1 MKLDFKQKIVMF
13 YGNILRVNFDAM
25 YIAADGNGEV
35 YSYNDKP
42 IILENENIWKGL
54 YSTYAG
60 AVATFDENEDW
71 KDTLIN
77 CEGEGHEWM
86 LTLRNRMAIEF
97 MRANLHEGI
106 LTDEAFRSTIASLKD
121 TITPASIKEQ
131 WDSFYKHSGVTT
143 VVSKEFVDAFKEKL
157 FTETVPFIKAEKF
170 VYPEDDSLLIRDY
183 YGTGLIIPKTVH
195 FIAMDS
201 NGSVWAYE
209 EHPVATT
216 GDDGEWMT
224 TGFKNAFIV
233 GWRSQNTAGKK
244 WRDSLRK
251 VQL

>member
-13 YGNILRVNFDAM
+13 YGNILRVNGDAM
-25 YIAADGNGEV
+25 YVAADANGEV

-42 IILENENIWKGL
+42 VILENENIWKGL

-71 KDTLIN
+71 KETLTN
-77 CEGEGHEWM
+77 CAGEGHEWM
-86 LTLRNRMAIEF
+86 LTLRNRLAIEF
-97 MRANLHEGI
+97 MRANLNEDN
-106 LTDEAFRSTIASLKD
+106 LTDEAFHNIINSLKD
-121 TITPASIKEQ
+121 TITAASLKEQ
-131 WDSFYKHSGVTT
+131 WESFYTHSGVTT

-157 FTETVPFIKAEKF
+157 FTEIVPFIKAEKF

-183 YGTGLIIPKTVH
+183 YGTGLIIPKWAK

-201 NGSVWAYE
+201 NGSVWGYVGQPEASMGE
-209 EHPVATT
+209 S
-216 GDDGEWMT
+216 GEWMT
-224 TGFKNAFIV
+224 ADGRNTVMV

>member
-1 MKLDFKQKIVMF
+1 MKLEFKQKIVMF
-13 YGNILRVNFDAM
+13 YGNILCVNFDAM
-25 YIAADGNGEV
+25 YIAADSNGEV

-42 IILENENIWKGL
+42 VILKNENIWKGL

-60 AVATFDENEDW
+60 VVATFDENEDW
-71 KDTLIN
+71 KDTLTN

-97 MRANLHEGI
+97 MRANLHEGK
-106 LTDEAFRSTIASLKD
+106 LTDEAFRSTIGSLKD
-121 TITPASIKEQ
+121 TITPASIKEK
-131 WDSFYKHSGVTT
+131 WESFYKHSGVTT

-157 FTETVPFIKAEKF
+157 FTKIVQSIEAEKF
-170 VYPEDDSLLIRDY
+170 VYPEDDSLLIREY
-183 YGTGLIIPKTVH
+183 YGTGLIIPKWAH

-216 GDDGEWMT
+216 GDDGEWQT
-224 TGFKNAFIV
+224 AGINNAWVV
-233 GWRSQNTAGKK
+233 GWRSQNTAGAK
-244 WRDSLRK
+244 WCDSLRK
-251 VQL
+251 VQV